1 MTTHSKETLAVHSGH
16 IDSSD
21 KGTNN
26 PVYTSTS
33 YKYLEMGDIAY
44 TRYSNT
50 PNQKAVV
57 EKVASLENAETGIV
71 FSSGLSA
78 VSSTLFTFLR
88 KGDHI
93 IFQQGLYGGTTN
105 FILNELEK
113 FGIEYTLLEN
123 NSLSSFQSAVK
134 KNTKL
139 IYLETPSN
147 PLLSII
153 NLKEMADFAKEHSL
167 ISIVD
172 NTFASPVNQTP
183 KDFGIDLV
191 LHSATKYLG
200 GHSDICAGFV
210 LGNNDKINKI
220 QHTALNYGGSLN
232 PLMCHLLERSL
243 KTLYVRVTNQNKNAL
258 QIAHYLEAH
267 EKIEK
272 VNYPGLSN
280 HPEHETAK
288 KQMHG
293 FGGMLSFEL
302 KDQDIVDF
310 QKRLKLIIPAI
321 SLGGI
326 ETIISA
332 PVLTSHKKLSEE
344 QRQKEGITNK
354 LLRLSV
360 GIEHVDDLI
369 ADLEQALKTESNY

>member
-1 MTTHSKETLAVHSGH
+1 MTTHSKETLAVHSGY
-16 IDSSD
+16 IDPSHN
-21 KGTNN
+21 GTNN

-33 YKYLEMGDIAY
+33 YKYLDSDGIEY

-57 EKVASLENAETGIV
+57 DKVADLENTETGIV
-71 FSSGLSA
+71 FSSGLAA

-88 KGDHI
+88 NGDHI

-105 FILNELEK
+105 FILNELDK

-123 NSLSSFQSAVK
+123 NSLSSFRAAVK
-134 KNTKL
+134 NNTKL
-139 IYLETPSN
+139 IYIETPSN
-147 PLLSII
+147 PLLSVI
-153 NLKEMADFAKEHSL
+153 NLREMAAFSRKHNL
-167 ISIVD
+167 ISIAD
-172 NTFASPVNQTP
+172 NTFASPVNQNP
-183 KDFGIDLV
+183 HDFGIDLV

-210 LGNNDKINKI
+210 LGNTDMIDRI
-220 QHTALNYGGSLN
+220 RQTAVNYGGSLN

-243 KTLYVRVTNQNKNAL
+243 KTLYVRVNNQNKNAL
-258 QIAHYLEAH
+258 QIAHFLEAH
-267 EKIEK
+267 EKVEK
-272 VNYPGLSN
+272 INYPGLSS

-288 KQMHG
+288 NQMLG

-310 QKRLKLIIPAI
+310 QKKLKLIIPAI
-321 SLGGI
+321 SLGGV

-344 QRQKEGITNK
+344 QRQKEGIKNN

-360 GIEHVDDLI
+360 GIEYVDDLI
-369 ADLEQALKTESNY
+369 EDLDQAMKM